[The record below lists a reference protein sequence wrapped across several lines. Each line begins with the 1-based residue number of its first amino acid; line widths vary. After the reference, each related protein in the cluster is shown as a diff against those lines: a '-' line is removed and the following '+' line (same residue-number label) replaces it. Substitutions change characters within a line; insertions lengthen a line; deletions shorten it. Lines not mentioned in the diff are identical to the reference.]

1 MSNSSQR
8 PELRG
13 RFFASYRVRGPP
25 LHSHGHESMIDE
37 PRSPGPCGK
46 YAAAQTNQPPASY
59 AGQKCVYQKSTSR
72 NALSSSKKKRIRNH
86 VLHKCVHVLYF
97 YAQLFSTMYL

>member
-13 RFFASYRVRGPP
+13 RFFASYRVRGAP

-72 NALSSSKKKRIRNH
+72 NALSSSKKKNKKSR
-86 VLHKCVHVLYF
+86 
-97 YAQLFSTMYL
+97 SS